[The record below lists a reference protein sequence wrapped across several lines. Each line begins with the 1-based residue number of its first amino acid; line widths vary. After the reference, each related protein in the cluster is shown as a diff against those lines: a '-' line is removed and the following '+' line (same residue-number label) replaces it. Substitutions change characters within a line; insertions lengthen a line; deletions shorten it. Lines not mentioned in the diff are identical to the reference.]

1 MIELF
6 TTIGFI
12 LAGYSV
18 IANDSVQTL
27 GTWIAS
33 NREKFKWTTLWAAA
47 AGVLVLTLTYGW
59 YFEGHDISFG
69 RLDKIPYKAPQW
81 YHAIAPLALVLLTRR
96 GIPVSTSFL
105 VLSAFA
111 STFVLEKMLFKSIMG
126 YGLAA
131 IVAYALWL
139 VISRFVNEKEDVSK
153 GSKKFWRTFQWLSTG
168 FLWFT
173 WLSHDVANIA
183 VFLPRELEWY
193 QLILVIVFFVI
204 GLGYI
209 FYKQGG
215 AIQQIVLD
223 KQSTKYVRSATLI
236 DLVYAFL
243 LLYFKQL
250 NNIPMSTTWV
260 FVGLLCGREL
270 ALNTGVTKKGN
281 LKTIFPI
288 VAKDFLKLIV
298 GLLVSVAIVLAIHYG
313 TDQGNM
319 DENLPSTTTE
329 TEVVETVDEGAAA
342 VEAAAEEPTAVEAV
356 VEGEPM
362 EDAIKPTEEDG
373 EVTVSEPTGQAID

>member
-1 MIELF
+1 MLELF
-6 TTIGFI
+6 TTIGFC

-33 NREKFKWTTLWAAA
+33 NRDKFKWTTLWAASA
-47 AGVLVLTLTYGW
+47 SVLVFTLVYGW
-59 YFEGHDISFG
+59 YTGDGDISFG
-69 RLDKIPYKAPQW
+69 RLTKIPYREPQW
-81 YHAIAPLALVLLTRR
+81 YHASAPLALVLLTRK

-111 STFVLEKMLFKSIMG
+111 STFVLEKMLMKSIMG

-131 IVAYALWL
+131 VVAYVLWM
-139 VISRFVNEKEDVSK
+139 VISRLIDEKDDVPES
-153 GSKKFWRTFQWLSTG
+153 SKKFWRTFQWLSTS
-168 FLWFT
+168 FLWYT

-183 VFLPRELEWY
+183 VFLPRHLSVI
-193 QLILVIVFFVI
+193 QLVVVIVFFVV

-209 FYKQGG
+209 FYKKGG
-215 AIQQIVLD
+215 AIQKIVLD
-223 KQSTKYVRSATLI
+223 KQSTKFVRSATLI
-236 DLVYAFL
+236 DLAYAFL

-270 ALNTGVTKKGN
+270 ALNTGLTKKGN
-281 LKTIFPI
+281 LKSVFPI

-313 TDQGNM
+313 TDQ
-319 DENLPSTTTE
+319 SVTE
-329 TEVVETVDEGAAA
+329 
-342 VEAAAEEPTAVEAV
+342 PN
-356 VEGEPM
+356 
-362 EDAIKPTEEDG
+362 
-373 EVTVSEPTGQAID
+373 VSETQQIIKTNQPASLEGTATP

>member
-1 MIELF
+1 MLALF

-33 NREKFKWTTLWAAA
+33 NRERFKWWQLWIAAS
-47 AGVLVLTLTYGW
+47 GVLIVTLVYGW
-59 YFEGHDISFG
+59 YTGDGDISFG
-69 RLDKIPYKAPQW
+69 RLSKIPYIEPQW
-81 YHAIAPLALVLLTRR
+81 YHALAPLALVALTRK

-111 STFVLEKMLFKSIMG
+111 STFVLEKMLMKSILG

-131 IVAYALWL
+131 VVAYVLWL
-139 VISRFVNEKEDVSK
+139 VVSRVINEKDDISEK
-153 GSKKFWRTFQWLSTG
+153 YKPFWRTFQWISTG
-168 FLWFT
+168 FLWYT

-183 VFLPRELEWY
+183 VFLPRQLEVW
-193 QLILVIVFFVI
+193 QLILIIVFFVS
-204 GLGYI
+204 GLANI
-209 FYKQGG
+209 FYRQGG
-215 AIQQIVLD
+215 KIQQIVLD

-236 DLVYAFL
+236 DLAYAFL
-243 LLYFKQL
+243 LLYFKQM

-270 ALNTGVTKKGN
+270 ALNTGLTKKGN
-281 LKTIFPI
+281 IKMIFPI

-298 GLLVSVAIVLAIHYG
+298 GLMVSVAIVLGIHYG
-313 TDQGNM
+313 TDQKELNK
-319 DENLPSTTTE
+319 
-329 TEVVETVDEGAAA
+329 AATLKI
-342 VEAAAEEPTAVEAV
+342 EAAAETQT
-356 VEGEPM
+356 
-362 EDAIKPTEEDG
+362 TE
-373 EVTVSEPTGQAID
+373 